1 MVVCAS
7 VCPSRS
13 CRTAI
18 GAPIRD
24 VSESGCQSKQ
34 TLPGGY
40 FIQLAIPI
48 PGGRLWLNAKC
59 AEMIMTR
66 VSALKPTVK
75 SMYSTVLNV
84 RFKRWLP
91 NAHIAIA
98 ESWSGRRWPD
108 VLWRELRPS
117 FRYFGSGGQ
126 SRIDPRARY
135 LLEESKHS
143 RFQRTR

>member
-98 ESWSGRRWPD
+98 ESSVMEWKAMAGCIVARIAPVIPVFRQ
-108 VLWRELRPS
+108 WRTEPHRSVSPLL
-117 FRYFGSGGQ
+117 
-126 SRIDPRARY
+126 ARGV
-135 LLEESKHS
+135 
-143 RFQRTR
+143 